1 MKNLAFYALTTPDKK
16 NGLSCLQ
23 SACILGNVEAVNV
36 ILNYS
41 PDKLDSAIALSI
53 KTSHLASYFPG
64 EPVVTVLGQLAQ
76 ESPPHKLINQ
86 LVENVVKKHDAASL
100 LHLAA
105 KTGNAQH
112 LQRLLDNGG
121 DVDLVS
127 PETENGATPLMLA
140 ARFNVVDVV
149 EFLVERGASL
159 EKHDNQGYFPIHHAA
174 FGGQA
179 RNIARLIAY
188 GADVNVL
195 KEREQWWSVSDQL
208 SPIFLAAEYGH
219 SEAVDVMLK
228 HGADSNSPSRYGV
241 TPLHIAATNGHL
253 ETTQLLLRN
262 GGKLNSR
269 DIEDFLPLHR
279 AAEMGHTEV
288 VKFILHNG
296 GSIATK
302 TGDGQTL
309 LHLATCLELV
319 SYLVQNGADVN
330 ARDHRRL
337 TPLQVAAEKGQTDT
351 VKYLLS
357 QGANINSRDRFG
369 CSALYDALKGGHTA
383 TADVLIK
390 RGCELKLV
398 NDECCTKSLIPPL
411 LFKAASEGRTDQLDL
426 LFQTGISVNTT
437 SISGE
442 TALSVAVRR
451 GHCSTVAFLLDRGA
465 IIDQDDTHENLPDDD
480 KEENYDSCN
489 DIKRHLPL
497 CWIMKL
503 GQSGEY
509 LPDFLIERGAFI
521 IQ

>member
-1 MKNLAFYALTTPDKK
+1 MKNLAFYALTTTDKRS
-16 NGLSCLQ
+16 GLSRLQ
-23 SACILGNVEAVNV
+23 SACVLGDVEAVNV

-53 KTSHLASYFPG
+53 KTSHLAPFFSD

-86 LVENVVKKHDAASL
+86 LVENIVNIHDASL

-121 DVDLVS
+121 DVDSAS

-140 ARFNVVDVV
+140 ARFNDVHVV

-179 RNIARLIAY
+179 GNIARLIGY

-219 SEAVDVMLK
+219 SEAVDVLLK

-262 GGKLNSR
+262 GGNLNSR

-279 AAEMGHTEV
+279 AAEMGHTDV

-296 GSIATK
+296 GSIATR

-319 SYLVQNGADVN
+319 SYLIQNGADVN

-337 TPLQVAAEKGQTDT
+337 TPLQVAAERGQIDT

-357 QGANINSRDRFG
+357 QGANINLRDRFG

-398 NDECCTKSLIPPL
+398 NDECCAKNLIPPL
-411 LFKAASEGRTDQLDL
+411 LLKAASEGRTDQLDL
-426 LFQTGISVNTT
+426 LFQTGISVNTK

-442 TALSVAVRR
+442 TALRVAVRR
-451 GHCSTVAFLLDRGA
+451 GHCSTVAFLVDRGA
-465 IIDQDDTHENLPDDD
+465 IIDEDDTHEDLPDDD

-489 DIKRHLPL
+489 DIKQHLPL

-509 LPDFLIERGAFI
+509 LPDFLTERRAFI